1 MSTSNEQHGK
11 LPDVSLG
18 DAASFI
24 DRLLVRL
31 FHVSTLGLL
40 LVLFSEMARNHGD
53 GLLVIALVLALLL
66 AVKDAVQ

>member
-1 MSTSNEQHGK
+1 MSTGNEQHGT

-31 FHVSTLGLL
+31 FQLSTIGLV
-40 LVLFSEMARNHGD
+40 LVLFLETARNYGD
-53 GLLVIALVLALLL
+53 TLLLAALGLALLL
-66 AVKDAVQ
+66 AAWDTVR

>member
-1 MSTSNEQHGK
+1 MSTSNEQHGT

-31 FHVSTLGLL
+31 FQFSTLGLL
-40 LVLFSEMARNHGD
+40 LVLFSETARNYGD
-53 GLLVIALVLALLL
+53 GLLVIALGFALIL
-66 AVKDAVQ
+66 AVYDAVR